1 MPFRLALQIALRHLS
16 ARKRQTLL
24 ATLGIM
30 IGGGIFALMV
40 AVTGGQQRFLRD
52 KLIEISPHILVTSER
67 TEPLTSRNLLD
78 KEKGIVELRMN
89 VAPTQRKEVKPY
101 SELLEKVEKSSP
113 LVAAVA
119 PYVVVQGVFRNG
131 TRYQTVTTRGIDPL
145 RERKIARLATNIRQ
159 GKLEDLGRFSDGV
172 VIGSGLAK
180 KLNVKL
186 GDYFNFI
193 TPTGAIQPLKV
204 IAIFESGVA
213 NFDDRRGYIN
223 LVLAQSLRQMQ
234 RNAVTGLS
242 VQVRDIDRV
251 GEVKEVVQGA
261 TGYRSET
268 WEEGNAQI
276 LAFQDRQRI
285 TTRILVIIVFI
296 TAAFGIS
303 NTLVAI
309 VLQKRQ
315 DIAVMK
321 SFGVSRRDVARVFL
335 LEGVMIGLIGGIL
348 AALLG
353 YGLATLFGRLD
364 LFPANNDRAYIRFDR
379 FPVSLDY
386 SIYLFTFAISLL
398 MAVAASFFPAR
409 RAAKFIPVKILRE
422 KI

>member
-1 MPFRLALQIALRHLS
+1 
-16 ARKRQTLL
+16 
-24 ATLGIM
+24 
-30 IGGGIFALMV
+30 
-40 AVTGGQQRFLRD
+40 
-52 KLIEISPHILVTSER
+52 
-67 TEPLTSRNLLD
+67 
-78 KEKGIVELRMN
+78 
-89 VAPTQRKEVKPY
+89 
-101 SELLEKVEKSSP
+101 
-113 LVAAVA
+113 
-119 PYVVVQGVFRNG
+119 
-131 TRYQTVTTRGIDPL
+131 
-145 RERKIARLATNIRQ
+145 
-159 GKLEDLGRFSDGV
+159 
-172 VIGSGLAK
+172 
-180 KLNVKL
+180 
-186 GDYFNFI
+186 
-193 TPTGAIQPLKV
+193 
-204 IAIFESGVA
+204 
-213 NFDDRRGYIN
+213 
-223 LVLAQSLRQMQ
+223 MQ

-251 GEVKEVVQGA
+251 GEVKDVLQGT

-276 LAFQDRQRI
+276 LAFQGRQQM
-285 TTRILVIIVFI
+285 TSRILVIIVFI

-386 SIYLFTFAISLL
+386 SIYLFTFALSLL